1 MNEKSSLLKKQKKV
15 YILDF
20 EITRRDTKKKI
31 YNVTHH
37 IFQFETKKAIVFFLI
52 RIAKY
57 HTFLYIP
64 RVNVPVL

>member
-1 MNEKSSLLKKQKKV
+1 MNEKSSLFKKQQRFIYWISKSQA
-15 YILDF
+15 
-20 EITRRDTKKKI
+20 ETPKKK

-37 IFQFETKKAIVFFLI
+37 ILQFEKKNLLFFFI

-57 HTFLYIP
+57 HTLLYIP

>member
-1 MNEKSSLLKKQKKV
+1 MNEKSSLLKKTTNHKQRHQKK
-15 YILDF
+15 
-20 EITRRDTKKKI
+20 

-37 IFQFETKKAIVFFLI
+37 IFQFETKKGIVFFLI

-64 RVNVPVL
+64 RVNVPVLWDDP